1 LEGFVGVFEGLFGV
15 LVGGLVIFFAV
26 MDGGGAVGVGGEF
39 VKFGGA
45 DVRLFGH
52 RVSVPRFLSPT
63 IGSFRFPGCPIADTC
78 GAAQADAE
86 KFKGARLG
94 SRPLQIKARR
104 AGLKTGS
111 YITAGAKTHV

>member
-1 LEGFVGVFEGLFGV
+1 MVQRFTADGSDGAEILGPGRVLRLFGGLHGSAMRFLGRLEGFVGVFEGLFGM

-52 RVSVPRFLSPT
+52 GVSVPRFL
-63 IGSFRFPGCPIADTC
+63 
-78 GAAQADAE
+78 
-86 KFKGARLG
+86 L
-94 SRPLQIKARR
+94 PL
-104 AGLKTGS
+104 
-111 YITAGAKTHV
+111 